1 MSGAA
6 IKAMNPVMHIML
18 RRFYKKLKGNKN
30 LKGRDRRLMYKKYKD
45 QLNISHYGGKDR
57 NQIWNRHYG
66 KGPEFSRH
74 RTIKNPTSKEAI
86 KKLRNMAS
94 R

>member
-1 MSGAA
+1 
-6 IKAMNPVMHIML
+6 
-18 RRFYKKLKGNKN
+18 
-30 LKGRDRRLMYKKYKD
+30 MYKKYKD
-45 QLNISHYGGKDR
+45 QLNISHYGEKAR

-66 KGPEFSRH
+66 KGAEFSRH

-86 KKLRNMAS
+86 RKLRNMAS

>member
-18 RRFYKKLKGNKN
+18 RRYWKNMTKKGMKGA
-30 LKGRDRRLMYKKYKD
+30 DRRIAYKSYKD
-45 QLNISHYGGKDR
+45 QLAHSHTHAKAR

>member
-45 QLNISHYGGKDR
+45 QLNISHYCEKIR

-66 KGPEFSRH
+66 KGPVFSRH
-74 RTIKNPTSKEAI
+74 QTIKNPTSKEAI

>member
-6 IKAMNPVMHIML
+6 IKAMNPVIHMKL
-18 RRFYKKLKGNKN
+18 RQFWKKMTKKGM
-30 LKGRDRRLMYKKYKD
+30 KGADRRYAYKQEYNNLMEAHYKAKA
-45 QLNISHYGGKDR
+45 R